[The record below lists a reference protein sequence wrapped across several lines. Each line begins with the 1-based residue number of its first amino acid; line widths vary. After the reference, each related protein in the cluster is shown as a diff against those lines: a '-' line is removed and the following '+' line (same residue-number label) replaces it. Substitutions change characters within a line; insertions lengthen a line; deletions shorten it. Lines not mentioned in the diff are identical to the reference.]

1 MDTRDKLIGINLKR
15 LIKARNFSQKN
26 LAKAAKISETT
37 LSRAVSG
44 TQGLQPANLQSV
56 LDALGATIS
65 DVTSNL
71 SEKATPIDS
80 RSIGDYVKAL
90 EVEIAELK
98 TKNEV
103 LSAELSKAKNDKTV
117 DELATEVE
125 KAKEA
130 YAKIKKQFDEYQ
142 KQIDYDR
149 KHQRFRSIKGPRSAG

>member
-1 MDTRDKLIGINLKR
+1 MKK
-15 LIKARNFSQKN
+15 
-26 LAKAAKISETT
+26 
-37 LSRAVSG
+37 
-44 TQGLQPANLQSV
+44 
-56 LDALGATIS
+56 
-65 DVTSNL
+65 
-71 SEKATPIDS
+71 TPIDS